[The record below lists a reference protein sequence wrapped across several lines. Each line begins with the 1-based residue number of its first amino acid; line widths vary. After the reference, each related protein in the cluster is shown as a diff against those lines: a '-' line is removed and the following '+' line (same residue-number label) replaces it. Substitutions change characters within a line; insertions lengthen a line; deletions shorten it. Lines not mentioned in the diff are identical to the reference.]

1 MKTDTD
7 VSLEHLAKITHGFV
21 GADLLALCREAGM
34 NALRRSLKASHEIN
48 VDELDLKVTMQD
60 FINAL
65 AGVEP
70 SATRTFAVE
79 IPSCSW
85 DDVGG
90 SQYIKE
96 RLQSM
101 VEWPLLYPQLYNQF
115 GVDTTKGILLSGP
128 PGTGKTLIARALAG
142 ETKVNFIPV
151 SSPLLFSHWEGE
163 AEKALHEVFKKAK
176 QASPCILL
184 FDEID
189 SIAPTR
195 RNSNSSLTSRLVS
208 QLLMELDGIEA
219 LKQVVVLA
227 TTNRIDMVDPALLR
241 SGRFDLVLEF
251 SLPDLD
257 DRLKILAV
265 HLQDK
270 PLAEEVELLP
280 IAEASEGLAGSDIQ
294 AITER
299 AAYLAVSEVVQ
310 KKTQDVCIKQ
320 IHLIKA
326 LKELLTE
333 KKARD

>member
-1 MKTDTD
+1 
-7 VSLEHLAKITHGFV
+7 
-21 GADLLALCREAGM
+21 
-34 NALRRSLKASHEIN
+34 
-48 VDELDLKVTMQD
+48 
-60 FINAL
+60 
-65 AGVEP
+65 
-70 SATRTFAVE
+70 
-79 IPSCSW
+79 
-85 DDVGG
+85 
-90 SQYIKE
+90 
-96 RLQSM
+96 
-101 VEWPLLYPQLYNQF
+101 
-115 GVDTTKGILLSGP
+115 
-128 PGTGKTLIARALAG
+128 
-142 ETKVNFIPV
+142 
-151 SSPLLFSHWEGE
+151 LLFSHWEGE

-195 RNSNSSLTSRLVS
+195 RSNNSSLASRLVS

-270 PLAEEVELLP
+270 PLSEEVELLP
-280 IAEASEGLAGSDIQ
+280 IAEASVGLAGSDIK

-310 KKTQDVCIKQ
+310 KKTKEVCIKQ
-320 IHLIKA
+320 IHLNKA
-326 LKELLTE
+326 LKELLAE
-333 KKARD
+333 KKTRN